1 MASFN
6 PHFKLANL
14 MGQNHVEWDVSS
26 VEDLLRHGEQEYG
39 SGFADE
45 LKSATVLV
53 NGRAISYLSGWNTP
67 LSDDDEVWS
76 ILPSA
81 GG

>member
-6 PHFKLANL
+6 PHFQLANL
-14 MGQNHVEWDVSS
+14 MGEHHVTWDVST
-26 VEDLLRHGEQEYG
+26 VAELLKQGEQEYG
-39 SGFADE
+39 AAFVKE

-53 NGRAISYLSGWNTP
+53 NGRAITYLNGWNTP
-67 LSDDDEVWS
+67 LSDEDEVWT